1 VNERFALSTR
11 VYPSQTCATGYGVYT
26 GEGGSA
32 VVEKLEAWVGL
43 KGVWPDRPA
52 DSSSELVWDTVEQTN
67 NYTWW
72 SGN

>member
-1 VNERFALSTR
+1 
-11 VYPSQTCATGYGVYT
+11 VYA

-52 DSSSELVWDTVEQTN
+52 DSSSALVWDTVEQTN